1 MAIPVGTG
9 KPYNKHGP
17 ETGAVGEND
26 VTGLEGDKDSLP
38 AEDIAELAESDST
51 RLLQLLENGA
61 PLFDYPGPVL
71 LVAPDKKVIGA
82 NPAAMSLVHGIMSG
96 TALSITALV
105 SATLSSGGRPQ
116 NMKILDE
123 EAGRTTDI
131 TALPVDDGQYVLL
144 LGRDISL
151 DQNLR
156 NALVESRQRYK
167 DLVEISSDFAWETD
181 ASGKFVFVST
191 AGALGYEPDEL
202 VGRTA
207 DDFVSKLDGIQIV
220 TPFSAKEPST
230 GIEFRFRRADG
241 SIAELEASA
250 APLHS
255 EEGEWLGARGVCR
268 DVTEARRRDAAL
280 AKARNRERLMA
291 YIVRTIRDEL
301 DPKAMM
307 ASAARA
313 IARSLASD
321 GCVICRRGAD
331 GKLVVAADLG
341 ELPEA
346 FLADLLAADAEGLT
360 ATMINDPGGPY
371 ILTVPTDYHQRINGA
386 VVLWRD
392 HAGGVWNED
401 DAALMKEVSNQIGI
415 AIEQVAS
422 HENLELLS
430 TTDPLTKLLN
440 RRTFQERLDKRLR
453 KKGAGG
459 ALVYVDLDNF
469 KLVNDN
475 LGHKKGDE
483 VLLDVAAMLHG
494 SAGKNDMPARLG
506 GDEFVI
512 WFDNADR
519 DQARE
524 KAEHLLEAAGALA
537 KYAVDEKRK
546 VGMSIGIAWV
556 APGGGVPKENA
567 ETLIAR
573 ADEAMY
579 EIKHG
584 GKNAYTFAPDQGPSG
599 ERNDGQ

>member
-1 MAIPVGTG
+1 MTEQDANTG
-9 KPYNKHGP
+9 SI
-17 ETGAVGEND
+17 END
-26 VTGLEGDKDSLP
+26 DLAGLATADSKHILH
-38 AEDIAELAESDST
+38 
-51 RLLQLLENGA
+51 LLENGA
-61 PLFDYPGPVL
+61 PLFQYPGPIL
-71 LVAPDKKVIGA
+71 LLDREKRIVGA

-96 TALSITALV
+96 SALSVIALV

-131 TALPVDDGQYVLL
+131 TALPVDSGANVLL

-202 VGRTA
+202 VGHSA
-207 DDFVSKLDGIQIV
+207 DEFVSKIDGIQVV

-250 APLHS
+250 APLRT
-255 EEGEWLGARGVCR
+255 EEGDWLGARGVCR
-268 DVTEARRRDAAL
+268 DMTEARRRDAAL

-291 YIVRTIRDEL
+291 YIVRTIRDEM
-301 DPKAMM
+301 DPKAML

-321 GCVICRRGAD
+321 GCVICRKSDTGNLTVAAKLGHAPETFLAELLSAD
-331 GKLVVAADLG
+331 GNTLSPTALT
-341 ELPEA
+341 
-346 FLADLLAADAEGLT
+346 DAEG
-360 ATMINDPGGPY
+360 AH
-371 ILTVPTDYHQRINGA
+371 ILAYPTGYHQEANGA
-386 VVLWRD
+386 VILWRD
-392 HAGGVWNED
+392 NVGGAWNED
-401 DAALMKEVSNQIGI
+401 DSDLMKEVSNQIGI

-440 RRTFQERLDKRLR
+440 RRTFQQRLDERLAKA
-453 KKGAGG
+453 GEGG
-459 ALVYVDLDNF
+459 ALIYVDLDNF

-475 LGHKKGDE
+475 LGHQMGDK
-483 VLLDVAAMLHG
+483 VLLEVAAMLHD
-494 SAGKNDMPARLG
+494 AAEVYDMPARLG

-512 WFDNADR
+512 WFDGADR
-519 DQARE
+519 QTART
-524 KAEHLLEAAGALA
+524 KAEDLLKAAGTLA
-537 KYAVDEKRK
+537 QYAVDETRK
-546 VGMSIGIAWV
+546 VGMSIGIACIGGQPY
-556 APGGGVPKENA
+556 APSENA
-567 ETLIAR
+567 ESLVAR

-584 GKNAYTFAPDQGPSG
+584 GKNAYAFARDPDESG
-599 ERNDGQ
+599 DRSDVH

>member
-1 MAIPVGTG
+1 MVIVPGTG
-9 KPYNKHGP
+9 
-17 ETGAVGEND
+17 TGEGERD
-26 VTGLEGDKDSLP
+26 VTKQKGSSGAMDSK
-38 AEDIAELAESDST
+38 ELTDLAGADSGQI
-51 RLLQLLENGA
+51 LHLLEDGA
-61 PLFDYPGPVL
+61 PLFQYPGPIL
-71 LVAPDKKVIGA
+71 LLDPEKTIVGA

-96 TALSITALV
+96 SALSVIALV

-131 TALPVDDGQYVLL
+131 TALPVDGGEHVLL

-181 ASGKFVFVST
+181 VNGKFVFVST

-202 VGRTA
+202 VSHSA
-207 DDFVSKLDGIQIV
+207 DDFVSKIDGIEVV
-220 TPFSAKEPST
+220 TPFNAREPST

-255 EEGEWLGARGVCR
+255 EDGEWLGARGVCR
-268 DVTEARRRDAAL
+268 DMTEARRRDAAL

-291 YIVRTIRDEL
+291 YIVRTIRDEV
-301 DPKAMM
+301 DPKAML

-321 GCVICRRGAD
+321 GCVICRRNDAG
-331 GKLVVAADLG
+331 GLMLAAELG
-341 ELPEA
+341 DAPEA
-346 FLADLLAADAEGLT
+346 FLADLLKSGAETLAPITLTDADGS
-360 ATMINDPGGPY
+360 N
-371 ILTVPTDYHQRINGA
+371 ILAYPTGYHQKANGA
-386 VVLWRD
+386 VILWRD
-392 HAGGVWNED
+392 AVGGAWNED
-401 DAALMKEVSNQIGI
+401 DSDLMKEVANQIGI

-440 RRTFQERLDKRLR
+440 RRTFQQRLDDRLA
-453 KKGAGG
+453 KAGEGG
-459 ALVYVDLDNF
+459 ALIYVDLDNF

-475 LGHKKGDE
+475 LGHQMGDK
-483 VLLDVAAMLHG
+483 VLLDVAAMLHDA
-494 SAGKNDMPARLG
+494 AGKQDMPARLG

-512 WFDNADR
+512 WFDGADR
-519 DQARE
+519 ETAAR
-524 KAEHLLEAAGALA
+524 KAEGLLKAAGSLA
-537 KYAVDEKRK
+537 QYAVDETRK
-546 VGMSIGIAWV
+546 VGMSIGIACIGGQPH
-556 APGGGVPKENA
+556 APSENA
-567 ETLIAR
+567 ESLVAR

-584 GKNAYTFAPDQGPSG
+584 GKNAYAFAKDPEESG
-599 ERNDGQ
+599 DRSDGH

>member
-1 MAIPVGTG
+1 MTSLESGG
-9 KPYNKHGP
+9 
-17 ETGAVGEND
+17 GALPGEE
-26 VTGLEGDKDSLP
+26 L
-38 AEDIAELAESDST
+38 AELAESDSERLM
-51 RLLQLLENGA
+51 RLLEDGA

-71 LVAPDKKVIGA
+71 LLDRDKKVVGA
-82 NPAAMSLVHGIMSG
+82 NPGAMSLVHGIMSG
-96 TALSITALV
+96 TALSLTALV

-131 TALPVDDGQYVLL
+131 TALPVDGGKHVLL
-144 LGRDISL
+144 FGRDISL

-202 VGRTA
+202 VGHVA
-207 DDFVSKLDGIQIV
+207 DDFVEKLDGITIV
-220 TPFSAKEPST
+220 TPFNAREPST

-241 SIAELEASA
+241 TVAELEASA
-250 APLHS
+250 APLSS
-255 EEGEWLGARGVCR
+255 EDGEWLGARGVCR

-301 DPKAMM
+301 DPKAML

-321 GCVICRRGAD
+321 GCVICRRDAR
-331 GKLVVAADLG
+331 GKLAVAAELG
-341 ELPEA
+341 TPPA
-346 FLADLLAADAEGLT
+346 VFLANVLASDAEGQAPT
-360 ATMINDPGGPY
+360 TVDDPDGTHV
-371 ILTVPTDYHQRINGA
+371 LSFPTDYHQAANGA
-386 VVLWRD
+386 VILWRD
-392 HAGGVWNED
+392 ASGGAWNED
-401 DAALMKEVSNQIGI
+401 DADLMKEVSNQIGI

-440 RRTFQERLDKRLR
+440 RRTFQERLDGKLS

-475 LGHKKGDE
+475 LGHKMGDK

-494 SAGKNDMPARLG
+494 CAGKDDMPARLG
-506 GDEFVI
+506 GDEFVV
-512 WFDNADR
+512 WFDTADR
-519 DQARE
+519 DKARA
-524 KAEHLLEAAGALA
+524 KAEHLLEAAGSLA
-537 KYAVDEKRK
+537 QYAVDETRK
-546 VGMSIGIAWV
+546 VGMSIGIACI
-556 APGGGVPKENA
+556 APGGNASSENA
-567 ETLIAR
+567 ENLIAR

-584 GKNAYTFAPDQGPSG
+584 GKNAYTFAPDPEVSG
-599 ERNDGQ
+599 AGNDDD

>member
-1 MAIPVGTG
+1 M
-9 KPYNKHGP
+9 
-17 ETGAVGEND
+17 
-26 VTGLEGDKDSLP
+26 
-38 AEDIAELAESDST
+38 AELAETDSK
-51 RLLQLLENGA
+51 RLLRLLEDGA

-71 LVAPDKKVIGA
+71 LVDSEKKVVGA
-82 NPAAMSLVHGIMSG
+82 NPAAMSLVHGILSG

-131 TALPVDDGQYVLL
+131 TALPVDGGQYVLL
-144 LGRDISL
+144 FGRDISL

-181 ASGKFVFVST
+181 ADGKFVFVST

-202 VGRTA
+202 VGRVA

-220 TPFSAKEPST
+220 TPFRAKEPST

-241 SIAELEASA
+241 SVAELEASA
-250 APLHS
+250 APLHT

-268 DVTEARRRDAAL
+268 DVSEARRRDAAL

-301 DPKAMM
+301 DPKAML

-321 GCVICRRGAD
+321 GCVICRRSTSGE
-331 GKLVVAADLG
+331 LVAAAELG
-341 ELPEA
+341 DPPET
-346 FLADLLAADAEGLT
+346 FLADLLAAETKGLT
-360 ATMINDPGGPY
+360 PTTINDPDGAH
-371 ILTVPTDYHQRINGA
+371 IIAVPTDYHQRINGA

-392 HAGGVWNED
+392 HVGGAWNED

-440 RRTFQERLDKRLR
+440 RRTFQERLDGRLQ
-453 KKGAGG
+453 KTGAGG

-494 SAGKNDMPARLG
+494 CAGKDDMPARLG

-519 DQARE
+519 DKARE
-524 KAEHLLEAAGALA
+524 KAEHLLHSAGALA

-546 VGMSIGIAWV
+546 VGMSIGIAWI
-556 APGGGVPKENA
+556 APGGGVPAENA
-567 ETLIAR
+567 ENLIAR

-584 GKNAYTFAPDQGPSG
+584 GKNAYTFAPDPDVSG
-599 ERNDGQ
+599 DGNNGQ

>member
-1 MAIPVGTG
+1 
-9 KPYNKHGP
+9 
-17 ETGAVGEND
+17 VGEID
-26 VTGLEGDKDSLP
+26 VTGLESDHHSLLE
-38 AEDIAELAESDST
+38 EDLADLAERDAD
-51 RLLQLLENGA
+51 RLLKLLENGA
-61 PLFDYPGPVL
+61 PLFDYPGPVI
-71 LVAPDKKVIGA
+71 LVDPEKKVVGA

-131 TALPVDDGQYVLL
+131 TALPVDGGKHVLL
-144 LGRDISL
+144 FGRDISL

-202 VGRTA
+202 VGHVA

-250 APLHS
+250 APLHT
-255 EEGEWLGARGVCR
+255 EDGEWLGARGVCR
-268 DVTEARRRDAAL
+268 DMTEARRRDAAL

-321 GCVICRRGAD
+321 GCVICRRNAS
-331 GKLVVAADLG
+331 GKLVVAAELG
-341 ELPEA
+341 DPPED
-346 FLADLLAADAEGLT
+346 FLRDLLAAETEGLT
-360 ATMINDPGGPY
+360 PTVINDPNGAHVLA
-371 ILTVPTDYHQRINGA
+371 IPTGYHQSTNGA

-392 HAGGVWNED
+392 HAGGAWNED

-440 RRTFQERLDKRLR
+440 RRTFQERLDGRLR

-494 SAGKNDMPARLG
+494 CSGKNDMPARLG
-506 GDEFVI
+506 GDEFVV
-512 WFDNADR
+512 WFDNVDR
-519 DQARE
+519 DKARE
-524 KAEHLLEAAGALA
+524 KAEHLLEAAGSLA
-537 KYAVDEKRK
+537 KYAVDENRK
-546 VGMSIGIAWV
+546 VGMSIGIAWI
-556 APGGGVPKENA
+556 APGGSIPSENA
-567 ETLIAR
+567 ENLIAR

-584 GKNAYTFAPDQGPSG
+584 GKNAYTFAPDPGAPAPDASG
-599 ERNDGQ
+599 DRSNGR

>member
-1 MAIPVGTG
+1 MTQQE
-9 KPYNKHGP
+9 NS
-17 ETGAVGEND
+17 TGAMENQD
-26 VTGLEGDKDSLP
+26 PGAFAGADLGQILH
-38 AEDIAELAESDST
+38 
-51 RLLQLLENGA
+51 LLEDGA
-61 PLFDYPGPVL
+61 PLFQYPGPVL
-71 LVAPDKKVIGA
+71 LLDREKKIIAA

-96 TALSITALV
+96 SALSVIALV

-131 TALPVDDGQYVLL
+131 TALPVDDGAHVLL

-181 ASGKFVFVST
+181 ARGTFVFVST

-202 VGRTA
+202 VGHAA
-207 DDFVSKLDGIQIV
+207 DDFVSKIDGIQTV
-220 TPFSAKEPST
+220 TPFNAREPST

-255 EEGEWLGARGVCR
+255 EDGSWLGARGVCR
-268 DVTEARRRDAAL
+268 DVSEARRRDAAL

-301 DPKAMM
+301 DPKAML

-321 GCVICRRGAD
+321 GCVICRRNDAG
-331 GKLVVAADLG
+331 GLMLAAELG
-341 ELPEA
+341 DAPEA
-346 FLADLLAADAEGLT
+346 FLAGLLASGAETLAPATLTDAEGV
-360 ATMINDPGGPY
+360 N
-371 ILTVPTDYHQRINGA
+371 ILAYPTGYHQKANGA
-386 VVLWRD
+386 VILWRD
-392 HAGGVWNED
+392 TIGGAWNED
-401 DAALMKEVSNQIGI
+401 DSDLMKEVSNQIGI

-440 RRTFQERLDKRLR
+440 RRTFQQRLDDRLA
-453 KKGAGG
+453 KAGEGG
-459 ALVYVDLDNF
+459 ALIYVDLDNF

-475 LGHKKGDE
+475 LGHQMGDK
-483 VLLDVAAMLHG
+483 VLLDVAAMLHDA
-494 SAGKNDMPARLG
+494 AGKQDMPARLG

-512 WFDNADR
+512 WFDGAGR
-519 DQARE
+519 EAART
-524 KAEHLLEAAGALA
+524 KAEELLKAATTLA
-537 KYAVDEKRK
+537 RYAVDETRK
-546 VGMSIGIAWV
+546 VGMSIGIACIGGQPY
-556 APGGGVPKENA
+556 APSENA
-567 ETLIAR
+567 ESLVAR

-584 GKNAYTFAPDQGPSG
+584 GKNAYAFAKDPEDSG
-599 ERNDGQ
+599 DRSDGH